1 MAKDKFDPNIKCKK
15 FCPYD
20 KRFCPF
26 GIGNEVV
33 EDKNNSFKQEPIP
46 QEIKI
51 KKTTI
56 KPQSKKQR
64 SVNSVNS
71 GNGGNSGNSGNS
83 GNGGNGEIEWMSFS
97 GNANFSNCELS
108 ISGAMFDL
116 QMGFFTG
123 FLKYVDE
130 NGEPIDEEVM
140 AINGYIS
147 TNDKVCDFGGE
158 IQITSKNGKINMT
171 GTFKTNYNGG
181 GGVINDET
189 SNPENPSTQQDY
201 GNRKSYFGNI
211 TLNNNV
217 GSISIQT
224 SM

>member
-1 MAKDKFDPNIKCKK
+1 MAKDKFEPNIKCKN

-26 GIGNEVV
+26 GIGNETV

-56 KPQSKKQR
+56 KPQSKKH
-64 SVNSVNS
+64 NSVN
-71 GNGGNSGNSGNS
+71 GGS
-83 GNGGNGEIEWMSFS
+83 GEIEWMSFS
-97 GNANFSNCELS
+97 GNVNFLNCEFS

-116 QMGFFTG
+116 QMGYFTG
-123 FLKYVDE
+123 YLKYVDE
-130 NGEPIDEEVM
+130 NGEQIDEE
-140 AINGYIS
+140 ATEITGYIS
-147 TNDKVCDFGGE
+147 THDKSCDFGGE
-158 IQITSKNGKINMT
+158 IQMTSKNGKINMT
-171 GTFKTNYNGG
+171 GTFNTNYSGG

-201 GNRKSYFGNI
+201 GNRKSYSGNI